1 LPQLFIGSEGTLG
14 MITRLS
20 LLLPPRPKAVN
31 VAFFGCRDFEAVQ
44 QTFALARKN
53 LGEVLSAV
61 EFCDRLA
68 LEFVIARE
76 AQYGVKDPLEEQ
88 HPFYVL
94 IETSGSNQDHDQE
107 KLDNFLE
114 ASMGGDEGEDA
125 AVSDGIVAADSQQMK
140 AVWRLREGISDAMT
154 AAGYIYKYDVS
165 LPLDKMYEL
174 VEDTRKMLQAQGFVD
189 ARAAGYG
196 HLGDSNLHLNV
207 TNLTGRDDRLLAAL
221 EPWVFEWVASCR
233 GSISAEHGIGQC
245 KPHFLHLSK
254 SDNAISLMKALKA
267 QLDPKGILNPY
278 KVLV

>member
-1 LPQLFIGSEGTLG
+1 
-14 MITRLS
+14 
-20 LLLPPRPKAVN
+20 
-31 VAFFGCRDFEAVQ
+31 
-44 QTFALARKN
+44 
-53 LGEVLSAV
+53 
-61 EFCDRLA
+61 
-68 LEFVIARE
+68 
-76 AQYGVKDPLEEQ
+76 
-88 HPFYVL
+88 
-94 IETSGSNQDHDQE
+94 
-107 KLDNFLE
+107 
-114 ASMGGDEGEDA
+114 MGGDEGEDA